1 MKKPYMVVFSHGKFV
16 PAAQSL
22 QVTERHVI
30 KMKQK
35 ITITAICLA
44 IVLLAAKVIMSDDV
58 VNAKE
63 SRKTDTVQIL
73 SRDEIL
79 NAQEA
84 DYKNVSYVK
93 WQEYDASDA
102 TVQDG
107 VIPVNL
113 LSDEIYCSMNLPSE
127 SRSNEMIQMNR
138 DNGKIMSGMTSK
150 QSSIV
155 GIGAI
160 YSTAGADL
168 PDQFTLCIGKIKTFA
183 YLDSIDNWAIID
195 EQPYPDGVYLYKMP
209 WTEHKSK
216 KCNNIQYYSDHV
228 EISLTKE
235 EFTSYALHFWGKR
248 KAVDRKDVRYVACA
262 YDFWI
267 KETGNDGKFTAA
279 IGIDAKDKKGSSAS
293 IVQLFSSRGM
303 QVTSQKRTQWGQTIP
318 NAEYDSV
325 YDGYVLKLLYDKWW
339 SDSK

>member
-1 MKKPYMVVFSHGKFV
+1 
-16 PAAQSL
+16 
-22 QVTERHVI
+22 
-30 KMKQK
+30 MKQK

-102 TVQDG
+102 TVHDG

-138 DNGKIMSGMTSK
+138 DNGKIMPGMTSK

-155 GIGAI
+155 GARSHLQHSWGQI
-160 YSTAGADL
+160 YRIR
-168 PDQFTLCIGKIKTFA
+168 FTLCIGKIKTFA
-183 YLDSIDNWAIID
+183 YLDSIGNWAVID

-235 EFTSYALHFWGKR
+235 EFTSYALHFWGR
-248 KAVDRKDVRYVACA
+248 KAREPGRCQ
-262 YDFWI
+262 I
-267 KETGNDGKFTAA
+267 CCMC
-279 IGIDAKDKKGSSAS
+279 I
-293 IVQLFSSRGM
+293 
-303 QVTSQKRTQWGQTIP
+303 
-318 NAEYDSV
+318 
-325 YDGYVLKLLYDKWW
+325 
-339 SDSK
+339 

>member
-1 MKKPYMVVFSHGKFV
+1 
-16 PAAQSL
+16 
-22 QVTERHVI
+22 
-30 KMKQK
+30 MKQK

-44 IVLLAAKVIMSDDV
+44 TVLLAAKVIMSDDI

-79 NAQEA
+79 NAQDA

-102 TVQDG
+102 TVHDG

-168 PDQFTLCIGKIKTFA
+168 PDRFTLCIGKIKTFA
-183 YLDSIDNWAIID
+183 YLDSIDNWTIID

-235 EFTSYALHFWGKR
+235 EFNSYALHFWGKR

-318 NAEYDSV
+318 NAEYDPV

-339 SDSK
+339 SGSK